1 MDELIS
7 KMLLTEKLPVM
18 DLILGVCEIQDVT
31 ISATRKP

>member
-7 KMLLTEKLPVM
+7 KMLLTEKLSVM

-31 ISATRKP
+31 ISAKKKP